1 MSVAI
6 LRQGDYL
13 IASILS
19 DLSDSEV
26 VELRNELAEL
36 VGRYR
41 SRGLVIDVGALEVI
55 DSYVARALRS
65 IVLTVKLRGADTV
78 IVGIQPDVAIA
89 MVQFRLNLGP
99 LRVALDLDAAKALL
113 DRMMRGDAEDG
124 R

>member
-13 IASILS
+13 IASVLS

-26 VELRNELAEL
+26 VSLRHELAEL
-36 VGRYR
+36 VGRHR
-41 SRGLVIDVGALEVI
+41 SRGIVIDVAALDVI

-65 IVLTVKLRGADTV
+65 IVLTARLRGADTV

-89 MVQFRLNLGP
+89 MVQFRLNLAP
-99 LRVALDLDAAKALL
+99 LRVALDLDAAKELL
-113 DRMMRGDAEDG
+113 DRMTGGDAGDG
-124 R
+124 G

>member
-13 IASILS
+13 IASVLS

-26 VELRNELAEL
+26 VSLRHELAEL
-36 VGRYR
+36 VGRHR
-41 SRGLVIDVGALEVI
+41 SRGIVIDVAALDVI

-65 IVLTVKLRGADTV
+65 IVLTARLRGAHTV

-89 MVQFRLNLGP
+89 LVQFRLNLGP
-99 LRVALDLDAAKALL
+99 FRVALDLDSARTLL
-113 DRMMRGDAEDG
+113 DRLTRGEAKDG